1 MLDLLA
7 GIPTWIVI
15 LVAALAALGETTIG
29 LGFVLPGESVLVAA
43 AVALPD
49 LRAAVVTVVV
59 VAVAAAGGDSIGYLL
74 GRRFGPRLRASRL
87 VGNVGRDQWDRTGD
101 ILRRHGAWAVLG
113 ARFLP
118 VVRTLTPAAAG
129 ASGLALRRFL
139 PASLTGALLWST
151 VHVAV
156 GFGARGSALWFE
168 RTFGVAGWIVL
179 GSLGILGTAGWML
192 RRRRQAQAERETVP
206 AQPVPVGVQAGD

>member
-1 MLDLLA
+1 M
-7 GIPTWIVI
+7 
-15 LVAALAALGETTIG
+15 AAAAALGETTIG
-29 LGFVLPGESVLVAA
+29 LGLVLPGESVLVAA

-49 LRAAVVTVVV
+49 LRAAVVTVPV
-59 VAVAAAGGDSIGYLL
+59 VAVAAAGGDLVGYLL
-74 GRRFGPRLRASRL
+74 GRRFGPRLRASKL
-87 VGNVGRDQWDRTGD
+87 VGKVGRDQWDRTGE

-139 PASLTGALLWST
+139 PASLVGALLWST

-168 RTFGVAGWIVL
+168 RTFGVAGWVVL
-179 GSLGILGTAGWML
+179 GSIGVLGTAAWLL
-192 RRRRQAQAERETVP
+192 RRRRRALAEQAAVLS
-206 AQPVPVGVQAGD
+206 QPVPVGAQAGD